1 MREGEK
7 QQERVG
13 QTKVQAVYHVL
24 LLLYFVRPF
33 LTLYMFIGDYTAPL
47 LHNSS
52 SSTYSVP
59 QTSRRAYA
67 PALLSPIVVQQRV
80 YNIVLLY
87 SSDTIY

>member
-1 MREGEK
+1 MRGK

-13 QTKVQAVYHVL
+13 WTKVQAVYHVL

-80 YNIVLLY
+80 YNIVLLCIA
-87 SSDTIY
+87 DTIY